1 MATLPYTII
10 RPSSREEWL
19 KCRERGIGSS
29 EVATIMGVNPYDT
42 PYQLWRRKLG
52 MDAPK
57 QENFAMKA
65 GHYLED
71 AVAQFWSDA
80 SERKVIKRSAADFI
94 IQDNE
99 RPYLQASPDRTY
111 WIGKS
116 DKGILECKTTQRKV
130 DKDDLPMYWFCQL
143 QYQMGIMRAEQGSL
157 AWLISAREFDY
168 KDFVLVPD
176 FYAEIVEMVEKFWT
190 DNILGKQE
198 PELLDTADV
207 MTKYKTSTQGK
218 EILADKETIKM
229 LETIVE
235 MKDIVDEY
243 QSLIDDC
250 EAKIKVKM
258 GDAEV
263 LVDDKKN
270 TLVTWKSSKASEVL
284 DTAKL
289 KSEYPEVVAK
299 CMKEKEGSRRFLL
312 KVG

>member
-1 MATLPYTII
+1 MNLPYNII
-10 RPSSREEWL
+10 RPATRDEWL

-29 EVATIMGVNPYDT
+29 EVATIMGANPYET
-42 PYQLWRRKLG
+42 PYALWRRKIGL
-52 MDAPK
+52 DAPK

-80 SERKVIKRSAADFI
+80 TERKVIKRSAADFI
-94 IQDNE
+94 VQDKE

-116 DKGILECKTTQRKV
+116 DKGILECKTTQQKV

-157 AWLISAREFDY
+157 AWLISARQFDY

-176 FYAEIVEMVEKFWT
+176 FYAEMIEEVEKFWT
-190 DNILGKQE
+190 DNILGKKE
-198 PELLDTADV
+198 PELVAAEDV
-207 MTKYKTSTQGK
+207 ILKYKESTEGK
-218 EILADKETIKM
+218 TIIADKEMTKL
-229 LETIVE
+229 LEDLCD
-235 MKDIVDEY
+235 MRSIVDEY
-243 QSLIDDC
+243 TDLITNC
-250 EAKIKVKM
+250 EGKIKAKM

-263 LVDDKKN
+263 LMDDNKN
-270 TLVTWKSSKASEVL
+270 TLLTWKTSKPTERL

-289 KSEYPEVVAK
+289 KAEYPEVVAK
-299 CMKEKEGSRRFLL
+299 CMKTSEGSRRFLL